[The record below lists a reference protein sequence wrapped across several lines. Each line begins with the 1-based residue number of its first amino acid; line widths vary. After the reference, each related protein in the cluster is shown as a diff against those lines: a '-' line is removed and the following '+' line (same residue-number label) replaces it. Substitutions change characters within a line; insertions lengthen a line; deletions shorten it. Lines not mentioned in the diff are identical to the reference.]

1 MPYFLVTSSKCAG
14 IEYLSE
20 TKCQIC
26 ENVGGKYSL
35 GICKLSLEYRVALEE
50 KNCSEKKTEA

>member
-1 MPYFLVTSSKCAG
+1 MPYFLVTNSKCAG
-14 IEYLSE
+14 IEYLSK

-35 GICKLSLEYRVALEE
+35 GICKLSLEYCVALEE